1 MDRKVWERL
10 LRFESR
16 DYLARFYRKKH
27 GRDLNAQRARE
38 IGACFSQGR
47 DYFSAA
53 SQASETVKPLLIYYG
68 VASLCRGATLLR
80 NKDKREESLKP
91 GHGLSTVGWA
101 EKLSGGIGNLLQ
113 LEVEATKGTF
123 TEFVEALGNGQS
135 YAWLNP
141 NLETGQFRKD
151 YGTPSFLTDGT
162 KLSLG
167 DLLSRERDLAAE
179 FEIAN
184 DGWGNTDFGRV
195 LALEDRIRVHFIAIQ
210 GDDRV
215 AALKAYRFPENA
227 VYSQQPDPIHRNMK
241 TACVEMLAEGEAR
254 KELVPMAYQQDT
266 QPGKVGAIVRPFPN
280 GDNLIDLHRLVI
292 ESYILGMLCRYFPS
306 KWMALLGS
314 DKGDIARSV
323 ILAAIDRIEREFPK
337 LLTDQLPG

>member
-1 MDRKVWERL
+1 MEQTEEKE
-10 LRFESR
+10 
-16 DYLARFYRKKH
+16 KK
-27 GRDLNAQRARE
+27 
-38 IGACFSQGR
+38 
-47 DYFSAA
+47 
-53 SQASETVKPLLIYYG
+53 
-68 VASLCRGATLLR
+68 
-80 NKDKREESLKP
+80 EESLTP
-91 GHGLSTVGWA
+91 GHGLVTVGWA
-101 EKLSGGIGNLLQ
+101 ETLSGGIGKLLL

-141 NLETGQFRKD
+141 NLQTGRFRKD
-151 YGTPSFLTDGT
+151 YGAPSFLTDGT

-167 DLLSRERDLAAE
+167 DLLSRERELAAE

-195 LALEDRIRVHFIAIQ
+195 LALEDRVRVHFMTIT

-215 AALKAYRFPENA
+215 AGLKAYQFPASA
-227 VYSQQPDPIHRNMK
+227 VYSQQPDPIHGTLP

-254 KELVPMAYQQDT
+254 KELLPMAYKQDT
-266 QPGKVGAIVRPFPN
+266 QVGWLVRPFAN
-280 GDNLIDLHRLVI
+280 GDNLIDIHRLVI

>member
-53 SQASETVKPLLIYYG
+53 SQASETVKPLVIYYG
-68 VASLCRGATLLR
+68 VASLCRGATMLR
-80 NKDKREESLKP
+80 NKDKREESLTP
-91 GHGLSTVGWA
+91 GHGLATVGWA
-101 EKLSGGIGNLLQ
+101 DTLSGGIENVLQ
-113 LEVEATKGTF
+113 LQVEATKGTF

-135 YAWLNP
+135 YTWLSAD
-141 NLETGQFRKD
+141 LRTGGFQHD
-151 YGTPSFLTDGT
+151 YGQPSLLMDGT
-162 KLSLG
+162 RVTLW
-167 DLLSRERDLAAE
+167 DLLSRERELAAE

-195 LALEDRIRVHFIAIQ
+195 VALEDRIRIHFSPIKGMDQEAAIAS
-210 GDDRV
+210 
-215 AALKAYRFPENA
+215 YHFPA
-227 VYSQQPDPIHRNMK
+227 TATFSIQPDPK
-241 TACVEMLAEGEAR
+241 VPVLQTVCVEMLAEGEAR
-254 KELVPMAYQQDT
+254 KALLPMAERQSEQ
-266 QPGKVGAIVRPFPN
+266 VAWLIRPLPN
-280 GDNLIDLHRLVI
+280 GDNLIDIHRLLI
-292 ESYILGMLCRYFPS
+292 EAYILGMLCRYFPS